1 MRHRWARWGSG
12 LLSLVF
18 AAGLS
23 ACTLSAQPVYDSDVE
38 PPPPQYE
45 QVADRP
51 GYVWIEGYW
60 GRVNNDWRW
69 QPGRY
74 EAVRQGYAW
83 RAGGWQRQGNRW
95 HYSEGRWE
103 QSNSG
108 SSNVII
114 RDHRREGQPPP
125 QTQPLQPD
133 QPPPGTIVV
142 PSREPH

>member
-1 MRHRWARWGSG
+1 M
-12 LLSLVF
+12 F

-23 ACTLSAQPVYDSDVE
+23 ACTATAQPVYDSDFE

-45 QVADRP
+45 QVTDRP

-69 QPGRY
+69 QPGHYDVARP
-74 EAVRQGYAW
+74 GYAW
-83 RAGGWQRQGNRW
+83 RAGGWARQGNRW
-95 HYSEGRWE
+95 HYTEGRWE
-103 QSNSG
+103 QSNAP
-108 SSNVII
+108 SNVII
-114 RDHRREGQPPP
+114 RDHRRDAQPPV

-142 PSREPH
+142 PSRDPH

>member
-1 MRHRWARWGSG
+1 MRHRWGSG
-12 LLSLVF
+12 LLSLAF

-23 ACTLSAQPVYDSDVE
+23 ACTVSAQPVYDADVE

-45 QVADRP
+45 QVAERP
-51 GYVWIEGYW
+51 GYVWVEGYW

-69 QPGRY
+69 QPGHY
-74 EAVRQGYAW
+74 EVVRQGYAW

-95 HYSEGRWE
+95 HYNEGRWE
-103 QSNSG
+103 QSSG
-108 SSNVII
+108 PSNVII
-114 RDHRREGQPPP
+114 RDHRRDAQPPV

-142 PSREPH
+142 PSRDPH